1 MCNNERYTRE
11 IQRLREENAELKEL
25 YATYQERCKEMSIL
39 LNEYEEDSYRDR
51 PLNGEFK
58 PRHYNPDGTYS
69 EY

>member
-1 MCNNERYTRE
+1 MCKNERYTIE

-25 YATYQERCKEMSIL
+25 YATYQERCEEMSVL

-51 PLNGEFK
+51 PLNGEWK

-69 EY
+69 E